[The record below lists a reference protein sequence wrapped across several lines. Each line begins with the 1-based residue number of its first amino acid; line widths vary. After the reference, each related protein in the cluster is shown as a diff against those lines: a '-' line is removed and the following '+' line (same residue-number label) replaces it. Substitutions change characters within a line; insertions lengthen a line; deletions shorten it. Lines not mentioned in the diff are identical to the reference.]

1 MENFNEMS
9 TQNQTIQLL
18 NISTND
24 LTNLIK
30 EGIKSE
36 LTELKKTLNNE
47 SLESPH
53 LTRRETAKYFGVSL
67 NCINDWTRKGI
78 LKAYKVGQRTYF
90 KRSELLQVMF
100 NQKHA

>member
-1 MENFNEMS
+1 MV
-9 TQNQTIQLL
+9 QNQSIQLL
-18 NISTND
+18 NITTND

-36 LTELKKTLNNE
+36 LSELKKTLNPE

-53 LTRRETAKYFGVSL
+53 LTRRATAAFFDVSL

-78 LKAYKVGQRTYF
+78 LKAYKVGQRTFY
-90 KRSELLQVMF
+90 KRSELLQIMF
-100 NQKHA
+100 NQKTA

>member
-1 MENFNEMS
+1 MV
-9 TQNQTIQLL
+9 QNQSIQLL
-18 NISTND
+18 NITTND

-36 LTELKKTLNNE
+36 LTELKKTLNPE

-53 LTRRETAKYFGVSL
+53 LTRRQTAEFFGVSL
-67 NCINDWTRKGI
+67 NCVNDWTRKGI

-90 KRSELLQVMF
+90 KRSELMQVMF
-100 NQKHA
+100 NQKAV

>member
-1 MENFNEMS
+1 M
-9 TQNQTIQLL
+9 QNQSIQLL
-18 NISTND
+18 NITTHD

-36 LTELKKTLNNE
+36 LTELKKSINPE

-53 LTRRETAKYFGVSL
+53 LTRKETAKYFGVSL
-67 NCINDWTRKGI
+67 NCVNDWTRKGI

-90 KRSELLQVMF
+90 KRSELIQVMF
-100 NQKHA
+100 NQKRA

>member
-1 MENFNEMS
+1 M
-9 TQNQTIQLL
+9 QNQTIQLL
-18 NISTND
+18 NITTND

-36 LTELKKTLNNE
+36 LTELKKTLNPE

-53 LTRRETAKYFGVSL
+53 LTRRQTAEFFGVSL

-78 LKAYKVGQRTYF
+78 LRAYKVGQRTYY
-90 KRSELLQVMF
+90 KRSELMQVMF
-100 NQKHA
+100 NQKAV

>member
-1 MENFNEMS
+1 M
-9 TQNQTIQLL
+9 QNQSIQLL
-18 NISTND
+18 NITTND

-36 LTELKKTLNNE
+36 LTELKKTLNPE

-53 LTRRETAKYFGVSL
+53 LTRRQTAEFFGVSL

-78 LKAYKVGQRTYF
+78 LKSYKVGQRTFYR
-90 KRSELLQVMF
+90 RSELMQVMF
-100 NQKHA
+100 NQKAV

>member
-1 MENFNEMS
+1 M
-9 TQNQTIQLL
+9 QVKTIQLL
-18 NISTND
+18 NITTND

-30 EGIKSE
+30 EGFKSE
-36 LTELKKTLNNE
+36 LMELKKTLNPE

-53 LTRRETAKYFGVSL
+53 LTRRETANFFGVSL
-67 NCINDWTRKGI
+67 NCLNDWTKKGI

-100 NQKHA
+100 NQSKTA

>member
-1 MENFNEMS
+1 MS
-9 TQNQTIQLL
+9 TQNQSIQLL
-18 NISTND
+18 NITTND

-36 LTELKKTLNNE
+36 LLDFKNSINPE

-53 LTRRETAKYFGVSL
+53 LTRRQTADFFGVSL
-67 NCINDWTRKGI
+67 NCVNDWTRKGI
-78 LKAYKVGQRTYF
+78 LKSYKVGQRVFF

-100 NQKHA
+100 NQKRA

>member
-1 MENFNEMS
+1 M
-9 TQNQTIQLL
+9 QNQSIQLL
-18 NISTND
+18 NITTND

-36 LTELKKTLNNE
+36 LSDFKNSINPE

-53 LTRRETAKYFGVSL
+53 LTRRQTAEFFGVSL
-67 NCINDWTRKGI
+67 NCVNDWTRKGI
-78 LKAYKVGQRTYF
+78 LRAYKVGQRTFF

-100 NQKHA
+100 NQKAV

>member
-1 MENFNEMS
+1 MI
-9 TQNQTIQLL
+9 QNQSIQLL
-18 NISTND
+18 NITTND

-36 LTELKKTLNNE
+36 ISELKKVLNAE

-53 LTRRETAKYFGVSL
+53 LTRRQAAAFFGVSL

-78 LKAYKVGQRTYF
+78 LRAYKVGQRTYF
-90 KRSELLQVMF
+90 KRSELMQVMF
-100 NQKHA
+100 NQKAV